1 MSKSLVKAVFRAKIV
16 KGHGSGVVWC
26 VVCGKTNYT
35 AKLKVF
41 RVKVLSV
48 AKNKYYQIIKIT
60 MQKYFNFLDD
70 KILRNTLRPNKIK
83 FLKNKII

>member
-1 MSKSLVKAVFRAKIV
+1 MK
-16 KGHGSGVVWC
+16 H
-26 VVCGKTNYT
+26 
-35 AKLKVF
+35 
-41 RVKVLSV
+41 
-48 AKNKYYQIIKIT
+48 KYYQIIKIT